1 MREFLVA
8 QITENHIAG
17 SVSMNHRG
25 GALAECFPLGEDVLG
40 FGIKSGHILICFL
53 DSTEAPIDFIHG
65 AQEIIIQ
72 MLKFDDLRF
81 IAIADIVV
89 IQ

>member
-1 MREFLVA
+1 
-8 QITENHIAG
+8 
-17 SVSMNHRG
+17 MNHRG
-25 GALAECFPLGEDVLG
+25 GALAECLPLGEDVLG
-40 FGIKSGHILICFL
+40 FGIKSGDILIRLL
-53 DSTEAPIDFIHG
+53 DSAEAAIDFIHG
-65 AQEIIIQ
+65 AQEIIIE